1 MKATATLALVVAL
14 CGCTPSPSGDGRG
27 REREA
32 VRAAYLDAW
41 ATRQQAVH
49 QGDLSILGRRF
60 SDENP
65 ATVVGNAPPGA
76 QSALALV
83 SDSVSARVNRGFDVR
98 GEVGHDI
105 QSIELSDDGDAAEVV
120 DRVTDRTYLV
130 DRVTGVP
137 RSSEE
142 PATYTE
148 VWFLVRRGGEWKV
161 IYFARA

>member
-1 MKATATLALVVAL
+1 MKAATTVALVVAL
-14 CGCTPSPSGDGRG
+14 AGCSRAPSGDALA

-41 ATRQQAVH
+41 AVREQAVH
-49 QGDLSILGRRF
+49 SGDLSVLSRRF

-76 QSALALV
+76 QSALVLV
-83 SDSVSARVNRGFDVR
+83 SDSVSARVDRGLDLR
-98 GEVGHDI
+98 GEVGHEI
-105 QSIELSDDGDAAEVV
+105 QSIELSDEGDAAQVV